1 MSITKEQQQ
10 ALDDALVPREQRL
23 KIGSCNYKL
32 STTFKPKE
40 PTFQVALDVLSNTP
54 FHQAFLITA
63 SVPAIYMQ
71 EFWNTASY
79 HKHTIRFKMNKK
91 SYSFDLDTFRNM
103 LQICPKLP
111 GQHFVDT
118 PFEEDILA
126 FMREL
131 GYPGTIKFLS
141 DVKVDLL
148 PQPWRTF
155 ATIIN
160 KCLSGKVTGIDT
172 LRLSRAQILWGLYH
186 QENVDFVY
194 LLWEDLV
201 YQIENKESRKNKY
214 LYYPRF
220 TKVIIN
226 HFMSQDQSIPR
237 RNKVDWHMANDDPIL
252 TTMRFIP
259 QHEVVQKYGAIL
271 PDYLIT
277 PAMKESE
284 AFKTYYAFATGKAT
298 PKPKYVRRTSKDK
311 TEQAPKASTGKRLKA
326 AAKGAKSGKKR
337 QPARGLETLSET
349 HSSHASGSGAH
360 EGTGVTLGVPDVPTY
375 ESDDEE
381 ISWKTSSDDDDDN
394 EGDDDAANDD
404 HDDADNQSERT
415 ESDNEGDE
423 FVHPKFTTHEEEE
436 SSDPRVHTPSQSEPS
451 DNEENVDVAQSE
463 YTEEEEVNVEH
474 TYEEEDANDLY
485 RDLNVNLEGR
495 DADMTYAPQTTQVIE
510 DTHVTLTL
518 VNLKGHQQS
527 SLVSFGFIS
536 NMLNPNPET
545 GIDSILNTESTSL
558 VEIPTNQY
566 ATGLSLIPNIVENY
580 LGSKLKE
587 AVDVTVQ
594 LKSDRI
600 QKEAQAENEDFLNKL
615 DDNIKKIIKDQ
626 VKEQVKA

>member
-1 MSITKEQQQ
+1 MEKSKLDEDKEGKAGLYTVTLRWHDDLAPSFILQPMRIMLVVMIQAEDIIMSITNEQQQ
-10 ALDDALVPREQRL
+10 ALDDALVPWEQRL

-32 STTFKPKE
+32 NTTFKPKE
-40 PTFQVALDVLSNTP
+40 PTFQVALDVLSNIP

-63 SVPAIYMQ
+63 SVPAIHMQ

-91 SYSFDLDTFRNM
+91 
-103 LQICPKLP
+103 K
-111 GQHFVDT
+111 
-118 PFEEDILA
+118 DILA

-131 GYPGTIKFLS
+131 GYSGTIKLLS

-172 LRLSRAQILWGLYH
+172 LSLSRAQVLWGLYH

-201 YQIENKESRKNKY
+201 YQIENKESRKNK
-214 LYYPRF
+214 
-220 TKVIIN
+220 
-226 HFMSQDQSIPR
+226 
-237 RNKVDWHMANDDPIL
+237 
-252 TTMRFIP
+252 FIP

-284 AFKTYYAFATGKAT
+284 AFKTYYAFAIGKAT

-311 TEQAPKASTGKRLKA
+311 IKQAPKASTGKRLKA
-326 AAKGAKSGKKR
+326 AAKGAMSGKKW

-360 EGTGVTLGVPDVPTY
+360 EGTGVTPGVPDVPTY

-381 ISWKTSSDDDDDN
+381 ISWETSSDDDDDN

-404 HDDADNQSERT
+404 HDDADNDSERT

-423 FVHPKFTTHEEEE
+423 FVHP
-436 SSDPRVHTPSQSEPS
+436 
-451 DNEENVDVAQSE
+451 SE
-463 YTEEEEVNVEH
+463 YTEEEEVNAEH

-495 DADMTYAPQTTQVIE
+495 DADMTDAPQTTQVIE
-510 DTHVTLTL
+510 DTYVTLSP
-518 VNLKGHQQS
+518 VNPEGHQQS
-527 SLVSFGFIS
+527 SLVSSGFIY
-536 NMLNPNPET
+536 NMLNPNPDI
-545 GIDSILNTESTSL
+545 GIDSILNTESTYII
-558 VEIPTNQY
+558 EIPVTSVADTTPSF
-566 ATGLSLIPNIVENY
+566 ATTLPPPPFLSFNNE
-580 LGSKLKE
+580 LKHH
-587 AVDVTVQ
+587 
-594 LKSDRI
+594 
-600 QKEAQAENEDFLNKL
+600 F
-615 DDNIKKIIKDQ
+615 
-626 VKEQVKA
+626 